1 MSQLTFLVNGIK
13 IHGNSRE
20 SLLTQLER
28 VGIQPEYQC
37 RSGMCGAC
45 RCTLS
50 HGAVEQH
57 DNMAF
62 IAKNEV
68 LSCCAVPK
76 TNLTI
81 EFDYQLVGTTAD
93 TPMTGNK
100 KNTAQS

>member
-1 MSQLTFLVNGIK
+1 MSQLTFMVNGIEV
-13 IHGNSRE
+13 HGNSRE
-20 SLLTQLER
+20 PLLTQLER

-45 RCTLS
+45 RCTLTQ
-50 HGAVEQH
+50 GAVEQE

-62 IAKNEV
+62 IAKNEI
-68 LSCCAVPK
+68 LACCSVPK

-81 EFDYQLVGTTAD
+81 EFNYQLVGTTLD
-93 TPMTGNK
+93 TAVIHDK